1 MTELP
6 RRSSPWRSLNAW
18 ESVSEAGGPP
28 VALPLQTKDTSA
40 KVDATGPMRNGGVG
54 GQKRASHGVT
64 FISIETLKVVSATD
78 SAISTSKNVVFARSS
93 SLSHLRLQ
101 VAHTVSKSR
110 TK

>member
-40 KVDATGPMRNGGVG
+40 KVDACSGPMRNGGVG

-64 FISIETLKVVSATD
+64 FISSESRVRQLTTKLAD
-78 SAISTSKNVVFARSS
+78 TSRKKAEQGQHQALGR
-93 SLSHLRLQ
+93 
-101 VAHTVSKSR
+101 VASIL
-110 TK
+110 